1 MSSKGYVFNKEK
13 LYRDF
18 EGDPL
23 YTKEKL
29 DSYEWIDECNGQF
42 VRPFNEKDGRIG
54 FYLVSLDWCDIVDVD
69 VEIID
74 GGVY

>member
-1 MSSKGYVFNKEK
+1 MAYVFNKEK
-13 LYRDF
+13 LYKDF
-18 EGDPL
+18 ESDPL

-29 DSYEWIDECNGQF
+29 DTYEWIDECDGEF
-42 VRPFNEKDGRIG
+42 VRPIDDKNGRIG
-54 FYLVSLDWCDIVDVD
+54 FYVVSLDWCDIVEVD

>member
-1 MSSKGYVFNKEK
+1 MSSKAYVFNKEK

-29 DSYEWIDECNGQF
+29 DSYEWIDLCDGQF
-42 VRPFNEKDGRIG
+42 VRPFNEKNGRIG
-54 FYLVSLDWCDIVDVD
+54 IYVVSLSWCDIVDVD
-69 VEIID
+69 V
-74 GGVY
+74 

>member
-1 MSSKGYVFNKEK
+1 MAYVFNKEK
-13 LYRDF
+13 LYKDF

-29 DSYEWIDECNGQF
+29 DTYGWIDECDGEF
-42 VRPFNEKDGRIG
+42 VRPIG
-54 FYLVSLDWCDIVDVD
+54 DKNGHIGSYVVSLDWCDIVEVD

>member
-1 MSSKGYVFNKEK
+1 MSSKAYVFNKEK
-13 LYRDF
+13 LYKDF
-18 EGDPL
+18 KGDPL

-54 FYLVSLDWCDIVDVD
+54 FYVVSLDWCDIVDVD